1 MNWIKLKNIMLA
13 FLIFMNVLLISIIS
27 LSTLI
32 EENMPENAVDAGIKI
47 LSSDGFNCNRNVF
60 PKTYKSIPS
69 LTAKFYSATELSE
82 IFFNKQLA
90 FKTEGNSLIATS
102 DNATLTV
109 TDNHFVYE
117 TTDESTNASSLKLL
131 KKLKKLGFDMQEA
144 VYDDTNGR
152 FIKQF
157 NNLEVFNMYLEAKL
171 NDDNEICYVSGYW
184 PVITSVGENKHLS
197 FSSHILKVKELF
209 PEGGKI
215 TEIKLGYSIDNVR
228 KEKYTFKPSWKI
240 TVDKETKILS

>member
-13 FLIFMNVLLISIIS
+13 FLIFMNLLLLAIIS

-47 LSSDGFNCNRNVF
+47 LSESGFDCSKDVF
-60 PKTYKSIPS
+60 PKTYKSVPT

-90 FKTEGNSLIATS
+90 FKTEGNSLIATNG
-102 DNATLTV
+102 NATLTI
-109 TDNHFVYE
+109 TDNHFTYK
-117 TTDESTNASSLKLL
+117 TTEEGSSASSSKAQ
-131 KKLKKLGFDMQEA
+131 KKLKKLGFNMDEA
-144 VYDDTNGR
+144 VYDDNLKL
-152 FIKQF
+152 FIKKM
-157 NNLEVFNMYLEAKL
+157 NNLEFFNIYLDAKL
-171 NDDNEICYVSGYW
+171 NDENELCFVSGYW

-209 PEGGKI
+209 PDGGKI
-215 TEIKLGYSIDNVR
+215 TSIELGYSSDNL
-228 KEKYTFKPSWKI
+228 KKDKITFKPSWKI
-240 TVDKETKILS
+240 TIKEETRILS